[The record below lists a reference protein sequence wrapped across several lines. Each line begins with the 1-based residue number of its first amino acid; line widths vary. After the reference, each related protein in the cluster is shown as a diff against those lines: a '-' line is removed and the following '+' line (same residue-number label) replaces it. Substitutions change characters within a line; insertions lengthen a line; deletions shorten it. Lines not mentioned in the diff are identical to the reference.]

1 MAGTSTSTFPARNHV
16 PAARAQT
23 TSPADLFQVE
33 SGTFVPIDDATGRV
47 AYTPGWIPPA
57 RAEQWFRRLHEGI
70 AWRSQRRMM
79 YERMLDVPRLTAHFR
94 LDDPA
99 LPPPLGEAAAQARAS
114 VGAPFTS
121 AGLNFYRDRHDSV
134 APHNDHF
141 DEILRGQPIALLSL
155 GARRTMT
162 IRAKRP
168 PRRVLRLELEP
179 GSLLLMDYAI
189 QLHYDHAIPKQRA
202 SVGPRISVAF
212 RCSAKG

>member
-1 MAGTSTSTFPARNHV
+1 MTRCQV
-16 PAARAQT
+16 PAACSRT
-23 TSPADLFQVE
+23 TGPADLFQVE
-33 SGTFVPIDDATGRV
+33 SGPFVPIDDATGRV
-47 AYTPGWIPPA
+47 AYTPGWIAPA
-57 RAEQWFRRLHEGI
+57 RAAQWFRQLHGGI

-99 LPPPLGEAAAQARAS
+99 LPPPLGEAAACVRAS

-121 AGLNFYRDRHDSV
+121 VGLNLYRDRHDSV
-134 APHNDHF
+134 APHNDHL
-141 DEILRGQPIALLSL
+141 DEIVRGQPIVLLSL
-155 GARRTMT
+155 GATRTMT

-202 SVGPRISVAF
+202 VVGPRISAAF
-212 RCSAKG
+212 RCSTRG